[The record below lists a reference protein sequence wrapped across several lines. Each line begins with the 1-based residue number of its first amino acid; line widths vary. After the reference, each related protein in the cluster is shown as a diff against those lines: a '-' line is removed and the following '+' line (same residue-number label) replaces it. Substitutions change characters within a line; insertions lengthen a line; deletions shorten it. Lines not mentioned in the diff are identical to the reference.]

1 MKAWRYKL
9 DAPYSYKS
17 PLLAGIFFE
26 NEWGMMDGGRIEVAK
41 DYTWDG
47 CSPAWNVGP
56 FWLGTPDGGEMQD
69 GKPQAYYA
77 SLVHDY
83 LCQFRADV
91 PIRKAV
97 TVELFR
103 EMLLN
108 RGFSPF
114 RAAIY
119 AKAVHLFG
127 PQEWRGDVAVKVS

>member
-9 DAPYSYKS
+9 DAPYSYQS

-26 NEWGMMDGGRIEVAK
+26 NEWGVMDGGRIEVAK
-41 DYTWDG
+41 DYAWDG
-47 CSPAWNVGP
+47 CSPAWKVGP

-108 RGFSPF
+108 RGFSPL

-127 PQEWRGDVAVKVS
+127 PQEWLGDVAVKVS

>member
-1 MKAWRYKL
+1 MIWRYKL
-9 DAPYSYKS
+9 DAPYSYQS

-26 NEWGMMDGGRIEVAK
+26 NEWGVIDGGRIEVAK
-41 DYTWDG
+41 GYAWDG
-47 CSPAWNVGP
+47 CSPAWKVGP

-97 TVELFR
+97 TVELLR

-108 RGFSPF
+108 CGFSPL

-127 PQEWRGDVAVKVS
+127 PQKWRGDLAVKVS

>member
-1 MKAWRYKL
+1 MIWRYKL

-26 NEWGMMDGGRIEVAK
+26 NEWGVMDGGRIEVAK
-41 DYTWDG
+41 GYAWDG
-47 CSPAWNVGP
+47 CSPAWKVGP
-56 FWLGTPDGGEMQD
+56 FWLGTPDGQEMQD

-108 RGFSPF
+108 RGFSPL

-119 AKAVHLFG
+119 AKAVHVFG
-127 PQEWRGDVAVKVS
+127 PQEWLGDVAVKVS

>member
-1 MKAWRYKL
+1 MSVWRYKL

-26 NEWGMMDGGRIEVAK
+26 NEWGVMDGGRIEVAK
-41 DYTWDG
+41 DYAWDG
-47 CSPAWNVGP
+47 CSPAWKVGP
-56 FWLGTPDGGEMQD
+56 FWLGTPDGREMQD

-108 RGFSPF
+108 RGFSPL

-127 PQEWRGDVAVKVS
+127 PQEWLGDVAVKVS

>member
-1 MKAWRYKL
+1 MTWRYKL
-9 DAPYSYKS
+9 DRNYLYRS
-17 PLLAGIFFE
+17 PLLAGIFFA
-26 NEWGMMDGGRIEVAK
+26 NDWGRIGHGQIEIFVGYA
-41 DYTWDG
+41 WDG
-47 CSPAWNVGP
+47 CSPSWKVGP
-56 FWLGTPDGGEMQD
+56 FWLGTPDGAEMQD

-103 EMLLN
+103 EMLLV
-108 RGFSPF
+108 RGFSPL

-119 AKAVHLFG
+119 AKAVDWFG
-127 PQEWRGDVAVKVS
+127 PQEWLGC